1 MDYPELN
8 LFIGLALAITLGV
21 IVSLQALLDRQAY
34 PPVVK
39 SLLKA
44 LVIFGLIVAGYA
56 FALLFPTLSAL
67 YKAVLVLA
75 MLVIAGLALLAVI
88 WLRRLSL
95 SQLQRGVL
103 MALLIAAIGLN
114 YWLVI
119 VLIRSLLPVFAAVL
133 ALDPPS
139 LILKPHDSVSFL
151 L

>member
-8 LFIGLALAITLGV
+8 LSIGLALAITLGV
-21 IVSLQALLDRQAY
+21 TVSLQALSNRQAY

-56 FALLFPTLSAL
+56 FALLFPTLSTF
-67 YKAVLVLA
+67 YRIVLVLA
-75 MLVIAGLALLAVI
+75 MLVIAGLAFLAVI
-88 WLRRLSL
+88 WLRRMSL
-95 SQLQRGVL
+95 SRLQRGVL

-114 YWLVI
+114 YWLVV
-119 VLIRSLLPVFAAVL
+119 VLIQSLIPVFAAVL

-139 LILKPHDSVSFL
+139 LILKPHSTTVMA
-151 L
+151 